1 MNIIA
6 DPWFY
11 AAAIPAAFLMGL
23 GKSGFG
29 GGLGTLAVPFMA
41 LTITVPQ
48 AAAIMMP
55 LLMLADVIGLRVFR
69 RDYDKTM
76 LRFILPFGVVG
87 IGIGALS
94 FKLLSPHW
102 VAGCVGA
109 FTLLFLAQQL
119 LATYRARHVGATP
132 HAPPPRWA
140 GALLMVTAGFT
151 STISHAGAPPF
162 NAYAIPLKMKPL
174 VFAATA
180 AYFFF
185 FINLTK
191 WLPYAY
197 LGLLDW
203 RNFWTSML
211 LMPFAGMGVWV
222 GQHLARRINT
232 VVFYRLVYIGMFL
245 SGSKLLWDAFQ

>member
-1 MNIIA
+1 
-6 DPWFY
+6 
-11 AAAIPAAFLMGL
+11 
-23 GKSGFG
+23 
-29 GGLGTLAVPFMA
+29 
-41 LTITVPQ
+41 
-48 AAAIMMP
+48 MMP

-69 RDYDKTM
+69 REYDKAL
-76 LRFILPFGVVG
+76 LRFMLPFGILG
-87 IGIGALS
+87 IAIGTLL
-94 FKLLSPHW
+94 FKLLSPSL
-102 VAGCVGA
+102 VSGCVGV

-119 LATYRARHVGATP
+119 LFKPKAGSP
-132 HAPPPRWA
+132 PPPRWL
-140 GALLMVTAGFT
+140 GAMLITTSGFT

-162 NAYAIPLKMKPL
+162 NAFAIPLKLKPV

-197 LGLLDW
+197 LGILDW

-211 LMPFAGMGVWV
+211 LMPFAGLGVWT

-232 VVFYRLVYIGMFL
+232 VVFYRLVYAGMLL
-245 SGSKLLWDAFQ
+245 SGSKLLWDAFFK

>member
-1 MNIIA
+1 MNIIQ

-55 LLMLADVIGLRVFR
+55 LLLLADVIGLRVFR
-69 RDYDKTM
+69 REYDVAM
-76 LRFILPFGVVG
+76 LRFILPFGLLG
-87 IGIGALS
+87 IGVGTLL
-94 FKLLSPHW
+94 FKLLSPHM

-109 FTLLFLAQQL
+109 FTLLFLAQQMVWKPQ
-119 LATYRARHVGATP
+119 TSSRP
-132 HAPPPRWA
+132 PPPRWL
-140 GALLMVTAGFT
+140 GAILMTTSGFT
-151 STISHAGAPPF
+151 SFISHAGAPPF
-162 NAYAIPLKMKPL
+162 NAYAIPLKMRPV

-180 AYFFF
+180 SYFFF
-185 FINLTK
+185 FINFSK
-191 WLPYAY
+191 WIPYAY
-197 LGLLDW
+197 LGLLDM

-211 LMPFAGMGVWV
+211 LMPFAGLGVWT
-222 GQHLARRINT
+222 GQHLARKINA
-232 VVFYRLVYIGMFL
+232 VLFYRLVYIGMFL
-245 SGSKLLWDAFQ
+245 SGSKLLWDALS